1 MRKHALLYLALG
13 AWAGSAGAETVY
25 VTDSLRLGLH
35 AAADTSDRPFDNLGS
50 GTTVEVLE
58 RNSSY
63 ARVRLTDGR
72 EGWVKATFLVAEK
85 PAAARLL
92 ELEAELGGLESAAAA
107 AKMAQAAAERELAGM
122 RSELQTTTGSSE
134 SIQETIERLQ
144 RENREHEERLEG
156 YRYAL
161 PLAWVLPAVAVALT
175 GGFLMGLWWL
185 DAWIRRR
192 HGGFRV
198 Y

>member
-1 MRKHALLYLALG
+1 MHKPALLCLALG

-35 AAADTSDRPFDNLGS
+35 AAADTSDRPFDNLVS
-50 GTTVEVLE
+50 GTAVELLE
-58 RNSSY
+58 RNSNY
-63 ARVRLTDGR
+63 AYVRLADGR
-72 EGWVKATFLVAEK
+72 EGWVKATFLVAER
-85 PAAARLL
+85 PAAARVLD
-92 ELEAELGGLESAAAA
+92 LEAEIGGFEHAATA
-107 AKMAQAAAERELAGM
+107 AKTAQAAAEQQLAGL
-122 RSELQTTTGSSE
+122 RSELQATTGSAE

-144 RENREHEERLEG
+144 RENSAHEAQLEG
-156 YRYAL
+156 YRHAL
-161 PLAWVLPAVAVALT
+161 PLAWVLPAVGVALV
-175 GGFLMGLWWL
+175 GGFLFGLWWL

>member
-1 MRKHALLYLALG
+1 MRTSALLCLALG
-13 AWAGSAGAETVY
+13 AWAATAGAETVY

-35 AAADTSDRPFDNLGS
+35 AAPDTSDRPFENLVS
-50 GTTVEVLE
+50 GTAVEVLE
-58 RNSSY
+58 RNQSY
-63 ARVRLTDGR
+63 ARVRLADGR

-85 PAAARLL
+85 PAAARVL
-92 ELEAELGGLESAAAA
+92 ELEAEIGGFEHATTA
-107 AKMAQAAAERELAGM
+107 AKTAQAAAEHELAGL
-122 RSELQTTTGSSE
+122 RTELQATTGSTE
-134 SIQETIERLQ
+134 SIKETIERLK
-144 RENREHEERLEG
+144 RENRAHEARLDG

-161 PLAWVLPAVAVALT
+161 PLAWVIPAVGVALV
-175 GGFLMGLWWL
+175 GGFLLGLWWL

>member
-1 MRKHALLYLALG
+1 MRKHALLCLALG
-13 AWAGSAGAETVY
+13 AWAGSAGADTVY

-35 AAADTSDRPFDNLGS
+35 AAPDTSDRPFDNLAS

-58 RNSSY
+58 RNASY

-85 PAAARLL
+85 PAAARVL
-92 ELEAELGGLESAAAA
+92 ELEAELGGFESAAAA
-107 AKMAQAAAERELAGM
+107 AKTAQAAAEQQLSGL
-122 RSELQTTTGSSE
+122 RSELQEKTGSAE
-134 SIQETIERLQ
+134 SIKETIERLQ
-144 RENREHEERLEG
+144 RENRANEGRLEN

-161 PLAWVLPAVAVALT
+161 PLAWVLPAVAVAMT

-185 DAWIRRR
+185 DSWIRRR